1 MSQKVGFGA
10 HGNVY
15 KDKGGQFV
23 VKWAL
28 PHSVRQLRKENA
40 VYLRLQGTPG
50 ILKHYYYGEHSGTAY
65 LTLEYAGGS
74 LLSMLDMAVGGIGCF
89 DCLDLAFTIAS
100 TLPILASI
108 HMQGVIHG
116 DIHPGNILVSSSGV
130 KLIDFGSSRFSR
142 DSPNASFNYADTY
155 GYSPYYSGVER
166 IAHGLPTF
174 QDDVVSF
181 AYTLVRV
188 AHGGRMPWDND
199 FAKVMGSDPSPQLM
213 AVQLIA
219 LKNSFSAQQ
228 LCKGLPNVFE
238 SFLTAALTFQ
248 KVRWRSFNYNYWREQ
263 FNITPYSKVHPPS
276 KRYQFL
282 KALTE

>member
-10 HGNVY
+10 HSNVY
-15 KDKGGQFV
+15 KDEGGRFV

-28 PHSVRQLRKENA
+28 PDSI
-40 VYLRLQGTPG
+40 PG
-50 ILKHYYYGEHSGTAY
+50 ILKHYSYGKHSGTAY

-74 LLSMLDMAVGGIGCF
+74 LLSMLDMAVQGIGCF
-89 DCLDLAFTIAS
+89 DCLNLAFTITS

-130 KLIDFGSSRFSR
+130 KLINFGSSRFSR
-142 DSPNASFNYADTY
+142 DSPNAPPPNYADTY
-155 GYSPYYSGVER
+155 GYSPYYSGVKC

-188 AHGGRMPWDND
+188 AHGGCMPWDND
-199 FAKVMGSDPSPQLM
+199 FAEVMGSDPSPQLM

-219 LKNSFSAQQ
+219 LKNSFSTQQ

-238 SFLTAALTFQ
+238 SFLTTALTFQ
-248 KVRWRSFNYNYWREQ
+248 KVRWRFFNYNYWREQ

-282 KALTE
+282 KGLTE